1 MAALRLSQFC
11 TGYDDDLRP
20 QLVSWAIAIAAGAAW
35 LALVYLTPAAVVPAG
50 PAVVSEPDD
59 VVALWDGGAA
69 KATRR
74 VEDHGR
80 LVPKPSIATLQK
92 AELTVAGAFATTLA
106 AQVTDNVAAVIRGVQ
121 AVQGRASGND
131 ASGKTAL
138 SAGTLG
144 STPGMGTFGKGSDM
158 GQVSGGGAIRRA
170 TLRAQPLPVVVAP
183 EPGRALVDPAEAGA
197 FVRASTAQLQYCYE
211 RNGGRELAGV
221 VTIRLSL
228 GAGGAVRDA
237 EVVRHTWSGAG
248 AAETEA
254 CLLAVVRQWR
264 VPTGSAGATL
274 TLPISFTR

>member
-1 MAALRLSQFC
+1 MTAMAALRLSQFC
-11 TGYDDDLRP
+11 TEYDDDLRP

-138 SAGTLG
+138 SAGTHAACRPAP
-144 STPGMGTFGKGSDM
+144 TVVRWPYE
-158 GQVSGGGAIRRA
+158 IRPRGRWLA
-170 TLRAQPLPVVVAP
+170 TLLPRLSRRP
-183 EPGRALVDPAEAGA
+183 
-197 FVRASTAQLQYCYE
+197 STA
-211 RNGGRELAGV
+211 G
-221 VTIRLSL
+221 
-228 GAGGAVRDA
+228 
-237 EVVRHTWSGAG
+237 
-248 AAETEA
+248 
-254 CLLAVVRQWR
+254 
-264 VPTGSAGATL
+264 
-274 TLPISFTR
+274 